1 MYNCSNPMESYG
13 QNSETKTLYHLPQK
27 GTVSRSPLWA
37 GIFEPVFN
45 IFKIFKMFFLICFV
59 MFIFHIG
66 AISLEMPLLMA
77 FEISFLSGVSSS
89 GFWLW
94 CPCGAEYQYH
104 STAAKC
110 SPSPWLTPARGEL
123 CWSVSA
129 TIGTGASDLHRV
141 DLCVGTREAAWKVPL

>member
-1 MYNCSNPMESYG
+1 MYNSSNPMESYG

-89 GFWLW
+89 GF
-94 CPCGAEYQYH
+94 
-104 STAAKC
+104 
-110 SPSPWLTPARGEL
+110 
-123 CWSVSA
+123 
-129 TIGTGASDLHRV
+129 
-141 DLCVGTREAAWKVPL
+141 